1 MSARET
7 IERMQATIDQQ
18 RAKIARM
25 EAGRHK
31 QDIREGK
38 LSARIAELQQ
48 DVAALEA
55 ANDRLVN
62 DLLKA
67 RAAARPL
74 LTEAEDEAGTK
85 RMTEIEL
92 RGQIW

>member
-7 IERMQATIDQQ
+7 IERLQARIDQQ
-18 RAKIARM
+18 RDKIARM

-38 LSARIAELQQ
+38 LSARITELQQ
-48 DVAALEA
+48 DIAALEA
-55 ANDRLVN
+55 ANERLVSE
-62 DLLKA
+62 LLQL
-67 RAAARPL
+67 RAEARPL

-85 RMTEIEL
+85 AMAELEL
-92 RGQIW
+92 RGTIQ